1 MAKLRAINDVIL
13 GINGE
18 FGDHVTE
25 AGIIVKSTSGKNE
38 GITPRWFE
46 ILDVGPEIDW
56 VQPGQW
62 VYVEYGRWSEALTLK
77 DDRLPEGKG
86 DIWRIDSKG
95 CMLVSDERPDNQF
108 NYNTDTAFAGPDS
121 IK

>member
-1 MAKLRAINDVIL
+1 MSHPISSQICFFVSSISAFFISIL
-13 GINGE
+13 FI
-18 FGDHVTE
+18 T
-25 AGIIVKSTSGKNE
+25 GIIVKSTTGKNE

-56 VQPGQW
+56 IQPGQW
-62 VYVEYGRWSEALTLK
+62 VYVEYGRWSEALTLN

-95 CMLVSDERPDNQF
+95 CMLVSDEKPDNQF
-108 NYNTDTAFAGPDS
+108 NYNTDTAFAGPE
-121 IK
+121 